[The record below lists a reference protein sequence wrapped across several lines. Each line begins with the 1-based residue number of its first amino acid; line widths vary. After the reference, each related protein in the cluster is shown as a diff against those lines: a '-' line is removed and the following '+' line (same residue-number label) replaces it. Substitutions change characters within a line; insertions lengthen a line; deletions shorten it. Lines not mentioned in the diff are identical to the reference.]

1 MVAAAY
7 VAAPAVTIIP
17 AARKLGRLAV
27 ALVAATLLVVPAAF
41 AAVAVGDVAPSFSL
55 PDANAR
61 PVALAGLRG
70 RVVVLDFTASWC
82 VACRTA
88 LPALAGLGTRY
99 AGRGVEI
106 VTVVIDGSR
115 AKAEHFLAEVVPDP
129 AMIVVFDP
137 TTDLLARFG
146 ASGMPALYV
155 IDQRGIVRLVETGY
169 DAERVTA
176 LSRLL
181 DHLLADGDGT
191 QEANVGGAPAPH

>member
-1 MVAAAY
+1 MSLVSSVPKHLVSSLALFI
-7 VAAPAVTIIP
+7 AVT
-17 AARKLGRLAV
+17 LGASV
-27 ALVAATLLVVPAAF
+27 ASAGVGI
-41 AAVAVGDVAPSFSL
+41 GDVAPSFSL

-88 LPALAGLGTRY
+88 LPALAELGTRY
-99 AGRGVEI
+99 ASRGVEV

-115 AKAEHFLAEVVPDP
+115 TKAERFLDEVVP
-129 AMIVVFDP
+129 AHSMTVVFDP
-137 TTDLLARFG
+137 AADLLARFG

-176 LSRLL
+176 LETVL
-181 DHLLADGDGT
+181 DRILGDGDGT
-191 QEANVGGAPAPH
+191 REAKVGADPASR